1 MIFIVNTL
9 SCKKYI
15 DCQWAVSLI
24 KNYLF
29 NSNYILANFQLPVF
43 FGLEAQE
50 QALEAQEQALEEQV
64 LEVLA
69 QRCFHYYRW

>member
-1 MIFIVNTL
+1 MHQLPIGYVFNTKL
-9 SCKKYI
+9 SI
-15 DCQWAVSLI
+15 
-24 KNYLF
+24 F
-29 NSNYILANFQLPVF
+29 NSNYILAKFQLPVF
-43 FGLEAQE
+43 FGREAQE